1 MNTDDDARCEEIER
15 RLKAGRKYGD
25 EVEWAIQAA
34 SDLRFLID
42 LARTADAM
50 LRDAFLSHGLD
61 VDALLAEAEK
71 RAAMKCRG
79 MCMEKALLEYS
90 RRSYDAAS
98 AGKAADAITAA
109 YNLPPLEET
118 T

>member
-50 LRDAFLSHGLD
+50 LRTAFLDHGLD
-61 VDALLAEAEK
+61 VEALLAEAEK
-71 RAAMKCRG
+71 RAAMKCRDICDKEAMTWG
-79 MCMEKALLEYS
+79 GDNRVETTAYE
-90 RRSYDAAS
+90 
-98 AGKAADAITAA
+98 AGVAITDAF
-109 YNLPPLEET
+109 NLPPLEEPGR
-118 T
+118 

>member
-1 MNTDDDARCEEIER
+1 MNTDDDARCREIER

-50 LRDAFLSHGLD
+50 LRTAFLDHGLD
-61 VDALLAEAEK
+61 VDALLAEAER
-71 RAAMKCRG
+71 RAVVQIVGLCSG
-79 MCMEKALLEYS
+79 PW
-90 RRSYDAAS
+90 S
-98 AGKAADAITAA
+98 ANSGGWIADFLKIRHS
-109 YNLPPLEET
+109 LPPLEEPQQ
-118 T
+118 